1 MIYTKRKG
9 DSLETAFFTTQLI
22 PALNRGLVMS
32 VKLIVPAG
40 TFGLIFGIVIGTLR
54 TYGPPAI
61 QRVANGYAAVFR
73 GTPLLVQLFIL
84 YFGLPNLGIYLDAY
98 SAAVIG
104 FILCSSAY
112 HSEYIRGG
120 LLSIK
125 RGQLLAAQSMGF
137 STFKTMCHIIVPQ
150 AIRRALPGCSNEII
164 YLIKYSSLAYIITC
178 IELTGEGKIIA
189 TRTFRYTEVFL
200 FLGFYYLV
208 LVTMA
213 SFMLQ
218 KIEQKYKIPGFGKA

>member
-1 MIYTKRKG
+1 M
-9 DSLETAFFTTQLI
+9 DTAFYSTQLI

-32 VKLIVPAG
+32 VKLIIPS
-40 TFGLIFGIVIGTLR
+40 GLLGLGLGIVVGTLR
-54 TYGPPAI
+54 TFGHPVI
-61 QRVANGYAAVFR
+61 RKIANGYAMIFR
-73 GTPLLVQLFIL
+73 GTPLLVQLFLL

-98 SAAVIG
+98 TAAVTG
-104 FILCSSAY
+104 FILCSGAY

-125 RGQLLAAQSMGF
+125 KGQLLAAQSMGF
-137 STFKTMCHIIVPQ
+137 STFKTMCNIIVPQ
-150 AIRRALPGCSNEII
+150 ALRRALPGCGNEII

-200 FLGFYYLV
+200 VIGFYYLV

-213 SFMLQ
+213 SFLLQ
-218 KIEQKYKIPGFGKA
+218 KIEEKLRIPGFGKA

>member
-1 MIYTKRKG
+1 M
-9 DSLETAFFTTQLI
+9 DTAFYTTQLI

-32 VKLIVPAG
+32 VKLIIPS
-40 TFGLIFGIVIGTLR
+40 GLIGLGLGIVIGTLR
-54 TYGPPAI
+54 TFGHPVIRKA
-61 QRVANGYAAVFR
+61 ANAYAAIFR
-73 GTPLLVQLFIL
+73 GTPLLVQLFVL

-98 SAAVIG
+98 TAAVTG
-104 FILCSSAY
+104 FILCSGAY

-120 LLSIK
+120 LMSIK
-125 RGQLLAAQSMGF
+125 KGQLLAAQSMGF
-137 STFKTMCHIIVPQ
+137 STFKTMCNIIVPQ
-150 AIRRALPGCSNEII
+150 AVRRALPGCGNEII

-200 FLGFYYLV
+200 VLGFYYLV

-213 SFMLQ
+213 SVLLQ
-218 KIEQKYKIPGFGKA
+218 KIEAKLRIPGFGKA

>member
-1 MIYTKRKG
+1 M
-9 DSLETAFFTTQLI
+9 DTAFYATQLI

-32 VKLIVPAG
+32 IKLIIPS
-40 TFGLIFGIVIGTLR
+40 GLLGLGLGIVIGTLR
-54 TYGPPAI
+54 TFGHPVIRKA
-61 QRVANGYAAVFR
+61 ANGYAMIFR
-73 GTPLLVQLFIL
+73 GTPLLVQLFLL

-98 SAAVIG
+98 TAAVTG
-104 FILCSSAY
+104 FILCSGAY

-125 RGQLLAAQSMGF
+125 KGQILAAQSMGF
-137 STFKTMCHIIVPQ
+137 STFKTMFNIIVPQ
-150 AIRRALPGCSNEII
+150 AVRRALPGCGNEII

-200 FLGFYYLV
+200 VIGFYYLV
-208 LVTMA
+208 LVTIA
-213 SFMLQ
+213 TFLLQ
-218 KIEQKYKIPGFGKA
+218 RIEEKFKIPGFGEA

>member
-1 MIYTKRKG
+1 MDTI
-9 DSLETAFFTTQLI
+9 FFTDQLI

-32 VKLIVPAG
+32 IKLIIPS
-40 TFGLIFGIVIGTLR
+40 GLIGLMLGIVIGTLR
-54 TYGPPAI
+54 TFGHTTVRKA
-61 QRVANGYAAVFR
+61 ANAYANVFR
-73 GTPLLVQLFIL
+73 GTPLVVQLFLL

-98 SAAVIG
+98 TAAVIG
-104 FILCSSAY
+104 FILCSGAY
-112 HSEYIRGG
+112 HSEYIRGS

-125 RGQLLAAQSMGF
+125 KGQFLAAQSMGF

-150 AIRRALPGCSNEII
+150 AVRRALPGCGNEII

-189 TRTFRYTEVFL
+189 TRTFRFTEVFL
-200 FLGFYYLV
+200 VIGFYYLV

-213 SFMLQ
+213 SFVLQ
-218 KIEQKYKIPGFGKA
+218 KLEKKLKIPGFGKA